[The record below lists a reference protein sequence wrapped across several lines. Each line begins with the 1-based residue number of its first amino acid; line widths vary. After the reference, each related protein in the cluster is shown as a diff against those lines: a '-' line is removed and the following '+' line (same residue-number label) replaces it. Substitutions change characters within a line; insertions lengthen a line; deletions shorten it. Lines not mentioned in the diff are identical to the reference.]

1 MDAAKTTRHPP
12 NWLVRAAIGRRPWLT
27 VARLAVLI
35 ISTWAVFS
43 FVLTPPV
50 RVTGISMLP
59 TYHNGQINF
68 INRLAYL
75 RHDPQRG
82 DVVGVHFK
90 HTAGDSVLY
99 LKRIVGLPGETVS
112 FADGKLYINGEPQD
126 EPYVKTPCNWDMPS
140 MKLGLD
146 EYYLVGD
153 NRGMAFAD
161 HEQGAARRQQIVGR
175 ILFRGSS

>member
-1 MDAAKTTRHPP
+1 MDAAKTSRPPP
-12 NWLVRAAIGRRPWLT
+12 NWLVRLVIGRRPWLT
-27 VARLAVLI
+27 FVRLAVLI
-35 ISTWAVFS
+35 TGTWVVFS
-43 FVLTPPV
+43 FVLTPPI

-59 TYHNGQINF
+59 TYHDGQINF
-68 INRLAYL
+68 LNRLAYV
-75 RHDPQRG
+75 RHDPQRF

-90 HTAGDSVLY
+90 NTDGNRLMF
-99 LKRIVGLPGETVS
+99 LKRIVGLPGETIAFV
-112 FADGKLYINGEPQD
+112 DGKLYINDEPMD
-126 EPYVKTPCNWDMPS
+126 EPYVKTPWNWNMPP

-146 EYYLVGD
+146 EYYVVGD